1 MKTKQPGKTSFIPV
15 AAFILF
21 VFLLGAMIFLGLQN
35 ARPASD
41 AVGATQDAVVQIEP
55 QTLDMGTVRQSEGV
69 AERSFAIENKG
80 AASLRISG
88 LQTSCMCTSVQLVV
102 GEEKSQRFGMAGH
115 GGSSAAPRSWSMEI
129 PPGTKGELRVFYDP
143 NAHGPTGVGPVERII
158 TFNTN
163 DIAHQNVEVRI
174 RGIVTP

>member
-1 MKTKQPGKTSFIPV
+1 MKTKQSVRKSFVPIV
-15 AAFILF
+15 TFVLFI
-21 VFLLGAMIFLGLQN
+21 FLLGAMIFFGLRN

-55 QTLDMGTVRQSEGV
+55 EMLDMGTVRQSEGI
-69 AERSFAIENKG
+69 AERSFTIENKG
-80 AASLRISG
+80 AAPLRISS

-129 PPGTKGELRVFYDP
+129 PPGTQGELKVFYDP
-143 NAHGPTGVGPVERII
+143 NAHGPSGVGPVERII